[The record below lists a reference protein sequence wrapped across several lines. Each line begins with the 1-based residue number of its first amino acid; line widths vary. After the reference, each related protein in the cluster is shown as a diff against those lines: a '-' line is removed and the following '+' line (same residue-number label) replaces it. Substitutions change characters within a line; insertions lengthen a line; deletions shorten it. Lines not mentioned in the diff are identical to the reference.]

1 MQCQFLH
8 LPMDRGWHPVSA
20 PAIVTAARQK
30 PILAGALVCALVST
44 AHAEYTLAT
53 ATHVNEWVAL
63 AVPGALDLYVI
74 QALRV
79 RRDVA
84 AAVLVMV
91 AANITSHLL
100 VAGLIPAGVQ
110 WTVGITAA
118 VGAIAPGIVWRV
130 HSLEYARTR
139 KEILWDVEPGVVD
152 TPVPATSTP
161 PSTPVLATDTQRV
174 HPPVTSNDDEYAV
187 PDTVPGDW
195 MDDEYP
201 ETYPAGRGPVPRL
214 KPVPDLPGEYTPSTG
229 VLVPSAAVL
238 ASDTPYLPH
247 FLAYLKTCVETSTE
261 PSVRGT
267 MRDLGVGQPRAERLI
282 RHMNETWEARNR

>member
-1 MQCQFLH
+1 M
-8 LPMDRGWHPVSA
+8 ST
-20 PAIVTAARQK
+20 PALLTVARQQ
-30 PILAGALVCALVST
+30 PILTGTLLCALVST

-84 AAVLVMV
+84 AAVFVMV
-91 AANITSHLL
+91 VANITSHLL
-100 VAGLIPAGVQ
+100 VAGLIPDNVW
-110 WTVGITAA
+110 WTVGITGA

-130 HSLEYARTR
+130 HSLEYTRTR
-139 KEILWDVEPGVVD
+139 KEILWDVEPGAVN
-152 TPVPATSTP
+152 TPVLAASTP
-161 PSTPVLATDTQRV
+161 MDTPVLATDTQRV
-174 HPPVTSNDDEYAV
+174 HPPVTSDDDEYAV
-187 PDTVPGDW
+187 PDTDSDGW

-201 ETYPAGRGPVPRL
+201 ETHPADGGPVPHL
-214 KPVPDLPGEYTPSTG
+214 KPVPDLPGEYAPGTG
-229 VLVPSAAVL
+229 VLVPSTAL
-238 ASDTPYLPH
+238 APTDTPYLPH

-282 RHMNETWEARNR
+282 GHMNTTWKERNR

>member
-1 MQCQFLH
+1 M
-8 LPMDRGWHPVSA
+8 PGAAVSA
-20 PAIVTAARQK
+20 RTWNVP
-30 PILAGALVCALVST
+30 PLLAGALACALVST

-53 ATHVNEWVAL
+53 ATHVNSWVAL

-74 QALRV
+74 QALVV
-79 RRDVA
+79 RRDVFL
-84 AAVLVMV
+84 AVLVMV
-91 AANITSHLL
+91 AANVTSHL
-100 VAGLIPAGVQ
+100 ITAGVLPVH
-110 WTVGITAA
+110 WSVVAS
-118 VGAIAPGIVWRV
+118 VGALAPLIVWRV
-130 HSLEYARTR
+130 HSLERARTR
-139 KEILWDVEPGVVD
+139 KEILWDGGTGVVD